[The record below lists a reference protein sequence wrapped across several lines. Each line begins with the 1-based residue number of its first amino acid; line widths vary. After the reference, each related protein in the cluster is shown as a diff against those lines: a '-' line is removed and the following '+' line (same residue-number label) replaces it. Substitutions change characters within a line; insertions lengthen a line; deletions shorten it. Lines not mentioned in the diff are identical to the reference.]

1 MGQCGGATLKHDPP
15 HQDATSHSPNL
26 SDIPKDWHIARTRK
40 RQDKSSTY
48 RPAGSTLG
56 AVEGVILRSA
66 GKTALRRNSV
76 SEMVQHGNIVT
87 PDIAPP
93 SPEWHVSSDGLG
105 RKQDE
110 LVAVLRRLGSVIV
123 AYSGGVDSAFLA
135 DVAHDV
141 LGERSLAVT
150 AASASVAPDELEAA
164 IALAAARGWR
174 HEVIAT
180 GELEEPGYAE
190 NGPRRCFFC
199 KTELYTQ
206 LGALAATMGH
216 PAIANGTNAD
226 DLGDYRP
233 GLEAARSYRVVSP
246 LVETDMTKDDIRALS
261 RARGLPTWDKPAQ
274 PCLSSR
280 IPYGT
285 RVTVESLSRI
295 GRAERALKGLG
306 LRELRVR
313 HYGESARVEI
323 APAEMANL
331 ESDGLAERVIDAV
344 RSAGYTEVKIDPKG
358 FRSGSLNAAILGR
371 SRTPGAP
378 SAAN

>member
-1 MGQCGGATLKHDPP
+1 
-15 HQDATSHSPNL
+15 
-26 SDIPKDWHIARTRK
+26 
-40 RQDKSSTY
+40 
-48 RPAGSTLG
+48 
-56 AVEGVILRSA
+56 
-66 GKTALRRNSV
+66 
-76 SEMVQHGNIVT
+76 MVQNGNIT
-87 PDIAPP
+87 SPDFALDSPGP
-93 SPEWHVSSDGLG
+93 SDTSDDLV
-105 RKQDE
+105 RKEEVLAE
-110 LVAVLRRLGSVIV
+110 LLRRLGSVIV
-123 AYSGGVDSAFLA
+123 AYSGGVDSAYLA
-135 DVAHDV
+135 DVSHGV
-141 LGERSLAVT
+141 LGDQSLAVT

-174 HEVIAT
+174 HKVIET

-206 LGALAATMGH
+206 LGSMAAAMGN
-216 PAIANGTNAD
+216 PTIANGTNAD

-233 GLEAARSYRVVSP
+233 GLEAASNYRVVSP
-246 LVETDMTKDDIRALS
+246 LVQSGMTKNDIRALS
-261 RARGLPTWDKPAQ
+261 RMRGLPTWDKPAQ

-285 RVTVESLSRI
+285 RVTVESLARI

-323 APAEMANL
+323 ARNEL
-331 ESDGLAERVIDAV
+331 DGLDSNGLADRVIEAV
-344 RSAGYTEVKIDPKG
+344 RSAGYTNVEIDPRG

-371 SRTPGAP
+371 SKSPDP
-378 SAAN
+378 SPAVN

>member
-1 MGQCGGATLKHDPP
+1 MPR
-15 HQDATSHSPNL
+15 SP
-26 SDIPKDWHIARTRK
+26 
-40 RQDKSSTY
+40 
-48 RPAGSTLG
+48 
-56 AVEGVILRSA
+56 
-66 GKTALRRNSV
+66 GKMAPRRNSV
-76 SEMVQHGNIVT
+76 SKMVQQGNIAT
-87 PDIAPP
+87 PDIALA
-93 SPEWHVSSDGLG
+93 SPEPSDPAVGLG
-105 RKQDE
+105 RKE
-110 LVAVLRRLGSVIV
+110 KTLVALLRRLGSVIV
-123 AYSGGVDSAFLA
+123 AYSGGVDSAYLA
-135 DVAHDV
+135 DVSHEV

-174 HEVIAT
+174 HEVIET
-180 GELEEPGYAE
+180 GEMEEPGYAE

-206 LGALAATMGH
+206 LGALAATMGN

-233 GLEAARSYRVVSP
+233 GLEAAASYRVVSP
-246 LVETDMTKDDIRALS
+246 LVQSGMTKNDIRALS

-323 APAEMANL
+323 ALAEMANL
-331 ESDGLAERVIDAV
+331 DSDGLAERVIDAV
-344 RSAGYTEVKIDPKG
+344 RSAGYTDVEIDPKG
-358 FRSGSLNAAILGR
+358 FRSGGLNAAILGR
-371 SRTPGAP
+371 SKSPTPTP
-378 SAAN
+378 AAN

>member
-1 MGQCGGATLKHDPP
+1 
-15 HQDATSHSPNL
+15 
-26 SDIPKDWHIARTRK
+26 
-40 RQDKSSTY
+40 
-48 RPAGSTLG
+48 
-56 AVEGVILRSA
+56 
-66 GKTALRRNSV
+66 
-76 SEMVQHGNIVT
+76 MVQHGNIVT
-87 PDIAPP
+87 PDIVLE
-93 SPEWHVSSDGLG
+93 SPGQPDSNDN
-105 RKQDE
+105 
-110 LVAVLRRLGSVIV
+110 LVHKKEALESLLRRLGSVIV
-123 AYSGGVDSAFLA
+123 AYSGGVDSAYLA
-135 DVAHDV
+135 DVSHDV

-164 IALAAARGWR
+164 IALASARGWR
-174 HEVIAT
+174 HEVIET

-206 LGALAATMGH
+206 LGALAATMGN
-216 PAIANGTNAD
+216 PVIANGTNAD

-233 GLEAARSYRVVSP
+233 GLEAAASYKVVSP
-246 LVETDMTKDDIRALS
+246 LVQSGMTKDDIRALS

-285 RVTVESLSRI
+285 RVTVESLARI
-295 GRAERALKGLG
+295 GRAERALKRLG

-323 APAEMANL
+323 AVAEMAGLN
-331 ESDGLAERVIDAV
+331 SNGLAERVVEAV
-344 RSAGYTEVKIDPKG
+344 RSAGYTDVEIDPKG

-371 SRTPGAP
+371 SMSPDP
-378 SAAN
+378 SPAAN